1 MFYLLPFF
9 FLFLFC
15 SGADSFLE
23 TCPCHQRSCAFW
35 WRKCWGCSP
44 NWICRRSH
52 HWFISCCFYLQRCN
66 TDFQEKVIKS
76 CSFRPWSKCLPCSVS
91 VRVVRNK
98 SWMESS
104 IILRSKIF
112 ARKKSRNAESEWL
125 IHSKWHKLYS
135 LSLTPYYLFI
145 DVFTCFSSRSLDLEI
160 QTIPQDELRHV
171 EGTAILHIVF
181 GIRLDHEL
189 GRELLK
195 SFKVMY
201 NSSSVIS

>member
-1 MFYLLPFF
+1 
-9 FLFLFC
+9 
-15 SGADSFLE
+15 
-23 TCPCHQRSCAFW
+23 
-35 WRKCWGCSP
+35 
-44 NWICRRSH
+44 
-52 HWFISCCFYLQRCN
+52 
-66 TDFQEKVIKS
+66 
-76 CSFRPWSKCLPCSVS
+76 
-91 VRVVRNK
+91 
-98 SWMESS
+98 MESS

-160 QTIPQDELRHV
+160 QSIPQDELRHV

-189 GRELLK
+189 GREFLK

-201 NSSSVIS
+201 NSSVCYQLVLLAISFDSFCIVECSINFELHFCRHLMGTCARSVLPCCSQWRASSVMRSRWEMYCVPIPIWVSF